1 MMPRAR
7 RLAITA
13 VCVSVSATGCSFGG
27 LNSLPLPGTVGHEPG
42 ASKYHIELANVSTL
56 EPNSPVLVGDVVVG
70 SVDAMTVRDWHAD
83 VEVSVKPG
91 VVIPANA
98 VATVGQTSLLG
109 SMHLAL
115 NPPLG
120 QAPSGKLQSGATLG
134 LNKSSTYPSTEQTLS
149 ALSVVI
155 NGGGVGQLG
164 DIVRELNA
172 ALNGREGQVRDL
184 LARLNDFVGVLA
196 TQRDSINA
204 TVVSLNRLA
213 GTFAGQR
220 DVLTRALDR
229 IPPALDV
236 LVRERPQLTAAL
248 AKLGNFSSLAAGLVN
263 DTHADLVRN
272 LRNLEPTLRSL
283 ADVGPKLDTAL
294 AYFTAFPYG
303 QSFIDRGI
311 RGDYLNQYI
320 IFDLTVPRLKKT
332 LMLGTSWG
340 QEGAKLVPAPGD
352 PWYTSYTYDPLNAP
366 FSPPPTD
373 VATIPPLIDPATTS
387 MATQTGA
394 VTQLAPS
401 VPHAEA
407 PEMPGPGNAVPQG
420 SGPGPGNAV
429 SPGPGSAVSP
439 GPGNA
444 LVPFPLP
451 APDPQSAAEDGGG
464 N

>member
-1 MMPRAR
+1 MTSRLR
-7 RLAITA
+7 RLLIAAT
-13 VCVSVSATGCSFGG
+13 CVSITATGCSFGG

-42 ASKYHIELANVSTL
+42 SSKFRVELANVSTL

-70 SVDAMTVRDWHAD
+70 SVAAMAVRDWHAD
-83 VEVSVKPG
+83 VEITVKPG

-120 QAPSGKLQSGATLG
+120 QGPRGRLQPGATVG

-164 DIVRELNA
+164 DIVAELNA
-172 ALNGREGQVRDL
+172 ALNGRESQVRSL
-184 LARLNDFVGVLA
+184 LTRLNDFVGALA
-196 TQRDSINA
+196 TQRDTINA

-248 AKLGNFSSLAAGLVN
+248 EKLGGFSNLAAGLVN
-263 DTHADLVRN
+263 DTQADLVRN

-303 QSFIDRGI
+303 QEFINRGI

-352 PWYTSYTYDPLNAP
+352 PWYASYTYDPMNAP
-366 FSPPPTD
+366 FSPPPTA
-373 VATIPPLIDPATTS
+373 VASIPPLIDTVAAVATHSGPADEPEPES
-387 MATQTGA
+387 DVHGA
-394 VTQLAPS
+394 GSILAPGP
-401 VPHAEA
+401 VP
-407 PEMPGPGNAVPQG
+407 GV
-420 SGPGPGNAV
+420 V
-429 SPGPGSAVSP
+429 
-439 GPGNA
+439 
-444 LVPFPLP
+444 
-451 APDPQSAAEDGGG
+451 DPDGGG

>member
-1 MMPRAR
+1 MMMSRAR
-7 RLAITA
+7 RLTMAA
-13 VCVSVSATGCSFGG
+13 VCVAVSASGCAFGG

-42 ASKYHIELANVSTL
+42 ASKYHVELANVSTL
-56 EPNSPVLVGDVVVG
+56 EPNSPVFVGDVVVG

-91 VVIPANA
+91 IVIPANA

-120 QAPSGKLQSGATLG
+120 QAPAGRLQSGATLG

-164 DIVRELNA
+164 DIVKELNA

-184 LARLNDFVGVLA
+184 LARLNDFVGILA

-220 DVLTRALDR
+220 DVLTNALNR

-236 LVRERPQLTAAL
+236 LVRERPQLTSAL
-248 AKLGNFSSLAAGLVN
+248 VKLGSFSSLAAGLVN
-263 DTHADLVRN
+263 DTKVDLVRN

-283 ADVGPKLDTAL
+283 ADVGPKLDAAL
-294 AYFTAFPYG
+294 SYFTAFPYG

-340 QEGAKLVPAPGD
+340 QEGAKLGPAPGA
-352 PWYTSYTYDPLNAP
+352 PWYSSYTYDPMHAP
-366 FSPPPTD
+366 FSPPPTA
-373 VATIPPLIDPATTS
+373 VATIPPLIDPAS
-387 MATQTGA
+387 IPMATQTGA
-394 VTQLAPS
+394 VTQVSPDAAA
-401 VPHAEA
+401 PHADA
-407 PEMPGPGNAVPQG
+407 PVLPG
-420 SGPGPGNAV
+420 
-429 SPGPGSAVSP
+429 P

-451 APDPQSAAEDGGG
+451 APDPLDGG